1 MKVVLEIIEFLPQ
14 RTVIVELFNSNS
26 ILNLSAKI
34 VIDFYELETWSLEDF
49 KIYEKCPLEISSCHD
64 EITYKRFL
72 NKKHFSH
79 LLNWEVWFDFD
90 LELYCYCWGGVR
102 NFDKVF
108 QSVPAT
114 ANGHSKLSRLMQY
127 QA

>member
-79 LLNWEVWFDFD
+79 LFKW
-90 LELYCYCWGGVR
+90 
-102 NFDKVF
+102 
-108 QSVPAT
+108 
-114 ANGHSKLSRLMQY
+114 
-127 QA
+127 

>member
-79 LLNWEVWFDFD
+79 LLKW
-90 LELYCYCWGGVR
+90 
-102 NFDKVF
+102 
-108 QSVPAT
+108 
-114 ANGHSKLSRLMQY
+114 
-127 QA
+127 

>member
-1 MKVVLEIIEFLPQ
+1 MKVVLEIIEVLPQ

-79 LLNWEVWFDFD
+79 LLKW
-90 LELYCYCWGGVR
+90 
-102 NFDKVF
+102 
-108 QSVPAT
+108 
-114 ANGHSKLSRLMQY
+114 
-127 QA
+127 